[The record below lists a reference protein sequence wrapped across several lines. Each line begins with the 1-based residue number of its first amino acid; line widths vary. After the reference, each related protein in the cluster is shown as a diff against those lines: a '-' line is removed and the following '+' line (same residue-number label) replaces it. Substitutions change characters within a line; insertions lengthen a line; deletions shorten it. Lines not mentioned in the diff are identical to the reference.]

1 MPAKDGFG
9 RLIDSGLN
17 DADAQ
22 SIYRY
27 MLMARAISENSW
39 LLTRQGRV
47 LFSMPCDG
55 QEAADVASAYALNGS
70 TDFIVPYARSLG
82 AVLVKGM
89 TPLEIMLNM
98 FGKAADPNSG
108 GRQMPMHWGYK
119 KLGIIS
125 MGSSI
130 GTTIPR
136 ASGVAL
142 ASKLRGQDSV
152 TVVYFGEGAAS
163 EGDFHEGLAF
173 AGVHRL
179 PVVFLC
185 NNNGWA
191 TSVPVKL
198 QTAEPQ
204 ISKRAAGYGFP
215 GVTVDGSDAL
225 AVYQAVTKA
234 VERARLGKGPT
245 LVETKTAR
253 IMPHSSSD
261 DHLRYRSQEELNAE
275 KDLDPLPRFRDI
287 LISAGILD
295 EESVQILRKSVN
307 QEVEDAIAS
316 ADAAQ
321 SPDPE
326 SAFTGVYAPVAS
338 P

>member
-1 MPAKDGFG
+1 MPAKDGID
-9 RLIDSGLN
+9 RLLDSGL
-17 DADAQ
+17 DAADAQ
-22 SIYRY
+22 GMYRN
-27 MLMARAISENSW
+27 MLLARSISEKSW

-55 QEAADVASAYALNGS
+55 QEAADVASASALDVVG
-70 TDFIVPYARSLG
+70 DFIVPYARSLG
-82 AVLVKGM
+82 AMLVKGM

-108 GRQMPMHWGYK
+108 GRQMPMHWGHK

-130 GTTIPR
+130 GTTLPR

-142 ASKLRGQDSV
+142 ASKLQGQDTV
-152 TVVYFGEGAAS
+152 TMVYFGEGAAS
-163 EGDFHEGLAF
+163 QGDFHEALAF

-191 TSVPVKL
+191 TSVPVNL

-215 GVTVDGSDAL
+215 GVTVDGSDPL
-225 AVYQAVTKA
+225 AVHQAVTKA
-234 VERARLGKGPT
+234 VERARLGEGPT
-245 LVETKTAR
+245 LVETKTIR
-253 IMPHSSSD
+253 MMPHSSSD
-261 DHLRYRSQEELNAE
+261 DHLRYRSQEELDAE
-275 KDLDPLPRFRDI
+275 KHLDPLPRFRDF
-287 LISAGILD
+287 LISAGIFDD
-295 EESVQILRKSVN
+295 ESDQTLRESVN

-316 ADAAQ
+316 ADAAR
-321 SPDPE
+321 SPDPDT
-326 SAFTGVYAPVAS
+326 ALNGVYAP
-338 P
+338 